1 MMTLTPSTVRAPSS
15 TRLPLGSVIVTEFP
29 TSKRATCVVIVTALG
44 GDESEEPLIGE
55 ELTREL
61 ADAGEMTRNERMAIA
76 PTATALR
83 TVRFLSQVRRKFASI
98 VSLLYTSHYR
108 YLPLRIGRRM
118 PTYQYACNAC
128 HREFEVFQAF
138 SDSSLT
144 HCPEC
149 NGEVRKVYSAVGVVF
164 KGSGFYKTDS
174 KSASQSSSPAAPKEL
189 TAPKPV
195 PEIASPPKTEN
206 KTESKSKSESQSEK

>member
-1 MMTLTPSTVRAPSS
+1 
-15 TRLPLGSVIVTEFP
+15 
-29 TSKRATCVVIVTALG
+29 
-44 GDESEEPLIGE
+44 
-55 ELTREL
+55 
-61 ADAGEMTRNERMAIA
+61 
-76 PTATALR
+76 
-83 TVRFLSQVRRKFASI
+83 
-98 VSLLYTSHYR
+98 
-108 YLPLRIGRRM
+108 M
-118 PTYQYACNAC
+118 PTYQYVCNSC

-174 KSASQSSSPAAPKEL
+174 KSASTSSSPAAPKEL

-195 PEIASPPKTEN
+195 PEIASSPKAKTEN
-206 KTESKSKSESQSEK
+206 KTESKTESKSEK